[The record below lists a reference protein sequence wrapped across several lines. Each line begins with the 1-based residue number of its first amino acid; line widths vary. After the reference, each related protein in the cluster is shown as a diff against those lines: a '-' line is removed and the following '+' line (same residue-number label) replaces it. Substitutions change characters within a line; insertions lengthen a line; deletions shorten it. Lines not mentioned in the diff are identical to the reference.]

1 MIKIGTHKLQ
11 TTGLR
16 TCGYIRS
23 SSQSEEADI
32 PSKQPPHSSIGG
44 CFWQTVAGGEHLAW
58 QLRKL
63 FLSSVPAP
71 ARKPIFCVFRLR
83 AYWAAS
89 ELPGALSRKS
99 WGGMW
104 REGSIAKFICHC
116 HLGMCKQRPLL
127 SSSWPALCF
136 SPSCGLWHTSE
147 PQVSLYLKTLS
158 LYFSRGP

>member
-11 TTGLR
+11 TTRLR
-16 TCGYIRS
+16 TWGYIQS
-23 SSQSEEADI
+23 FSQSEEADI

-44 CFWQTVAGGEHLAW
+44 RFWQTVAGGEHLAW

-71 ARKPIFCVFRLR
+71 ARKPIFCVFRLVLT
-83 AYWAAS
+83 
-89 ELPGALSRKS
+89 ELPVNSQEHCTGNPGA
-99 WGGMW
+99 GMW
-104 REGSIAKFICHC
+104 REGSIAKFIGHC

-158 LYFSRGP
+158 L